1 MPPIE
6 DENGKVTW
14 RPPTEKVRNL
24 YVIGIDGIDI
34 GAAQTSEATKDPS
47 DFCLVVYKRAYGM
60 EEPKFVALYKDRPN
74 DVRECYK
81 IAIKLA

>member
-1 MPPIE
+1 MPPVE
-6 DENGKVTW
+6 DENGKVIW
-14 RPPTEKVRNL
+14 RPPTEKVRSL

-47 DFCLVVYKRAYGM
+47 DFCLVVYKRAYGI